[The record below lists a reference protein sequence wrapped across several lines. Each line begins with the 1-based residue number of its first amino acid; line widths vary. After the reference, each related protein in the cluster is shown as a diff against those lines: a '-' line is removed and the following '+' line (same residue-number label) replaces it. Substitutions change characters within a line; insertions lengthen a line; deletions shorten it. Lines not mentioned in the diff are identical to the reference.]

1 MTPLLLA
8 LALVTQSTDIERE
21 AAAGILRQIDSL
33 EARIK
38 PTESAQ
44 RLVTRNDPARDRVLA
59 RVAALWSGELQGLSD
74 WIGPH
79 PEVGWHEFQA
89 FDPLPALLRGYGFRV
104 DTRGR
109 GMPPAVPA

>member
-21 AAAGILRQIDSL
+21 AAAGVLRQIDSI
-33 EARIK
+33 EARLK

-59 RVAALWSGELQGLSD
+59 RVASVWSGEMQGLSD
-74 WIGPH
+74 WIGHH

-89 FDPLPALLRGYGFRV
+89 V
-104 DTRGR
+104 DTLR
-109 GMPPAVPA
+109 VPSPSRRRAR